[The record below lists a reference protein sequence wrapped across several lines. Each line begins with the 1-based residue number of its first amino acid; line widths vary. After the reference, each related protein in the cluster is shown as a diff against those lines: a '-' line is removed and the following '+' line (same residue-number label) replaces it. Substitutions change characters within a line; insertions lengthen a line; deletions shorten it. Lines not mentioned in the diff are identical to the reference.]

1 MSNVLVVDDEPGIRE
16 IVREVLVQ
24 NGHRVTE
31 ATDGLDA
38 VERLT
43 SAKFDLIIS
52 DFTMPRMGG
61 LGILKFLRKSK
72 NQTPVLILSG
82 STISGLDD
90 EAHLKELGAY
100 SIVRKPIEMDELM
113 EQIKDALAHA
123 PT

>member
-1 MSNVLVVDDEPGIRE
+1 MSNVLIVDDEPQIRE
-16 IVREVLVQ
+16 IVREILVQ

-31 ATDGLDA
+31 ATDGVDA
-38 VERLT
+38 VERL
-43 SAKFDLIIS
+43 SHSKFDLIIS

-61 LGILKFLRKSK
+61 LGILKFLRKNK
-72 NQTPVLILSG
+72 IRTPTLILSG

-123 PT
+123 AA

>member
-1 MSNVLVVDDEPGIRE
+1 MATVLIVDDEPRIRE
-16 IVREVLVQ
+16 IVQEILIQ
-24 NGHRVTE
+24 NGHKVSE

-43 SAKFDLIIS
+43 HSRFDLIIS

-61 LGILKFLRKSK
+61 LGILKHLRKNK
-72 NQTPVLILSG
+72 IRTPTLILSG

-100 SIVRKPIEMDELM
+100 AIVRKPIEIDELVQ
-113 EQIKDALAHA
+113 QINDALAHA
-123 PT
+123 PA

>member
-1 MSNVLVVDDEPGIRE
+1 MSNVLIVDDEPEIRE
-16 IVREVLVQ
+16 IVREILVQ

-43 SAKFDLIIS
+43 HSHFDLIIT

-61 LGILKFLRKSK
+61 LGILKYLRK
-72 NQTPVLILSG
+72 NGVRTPTVILSG

-90 EAHLKELGAY
+90 EAHLKELGAW
-100 SIVRKPIEMDELM
+100 SIVRKPIEIDELM
-113 EQIKDALAHA
+113 ESIKDALAHA
-123 PT
+123 PA